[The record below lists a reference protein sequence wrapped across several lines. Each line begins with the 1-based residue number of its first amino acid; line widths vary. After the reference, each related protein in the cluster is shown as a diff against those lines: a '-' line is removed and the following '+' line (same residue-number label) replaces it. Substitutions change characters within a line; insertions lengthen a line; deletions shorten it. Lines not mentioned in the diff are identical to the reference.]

1 MIIIFYR
8 HNYFFNFNNRFNA
21 LKKSTKKV
29 LGEVNNLGRSTLEN
43 FSIEA
48 MIQFL
53 GAETLVKFSLNISI
67 FFDFIFF
74 ER

>member
-1 MIIIFYR
+1 MIIISYR
-8 HNYFFNFNNRFNA
+8 HNYFFNFNNRFDA

>member
-1 MIIIFYR
+1 MIIISYR

>member
-48 MIQFL
+48 MIQFF

-67 FFDFIFF
+67 FFDSIFF